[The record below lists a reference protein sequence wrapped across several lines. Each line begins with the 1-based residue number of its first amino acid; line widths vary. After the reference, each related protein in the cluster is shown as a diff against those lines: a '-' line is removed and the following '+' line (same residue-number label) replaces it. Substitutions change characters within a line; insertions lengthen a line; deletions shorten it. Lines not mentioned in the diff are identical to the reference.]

1 MNDLNHNE
9 IPEDVRPV
17 AHALDRLAEAERAS
31 ASPGMEAR
39 IAQASGAALAG
50 RPALRLVGEPAPPS
64 IIARIGLLRIAAAVA
79 IVGVGIG
86 AMSLLRPATAPG
98 DDQVVDKLLDS
109 AASLDGLASNNQ
121 IDSLVMD
128 LDSVSDSFLTEPLL
142 PDIDSRDS
150 SL

>member
-17 AHALDRLAEAERAS
+17 AHTLDRLAEAERAS

-50 RPALRLVGEPAPPS
+50 RPPLRLVGEPAPRS

-79 IVGVGIG
+79 IAGAGIG
-86 AMSLLRPATAPG
+86 AISLLRPTAPVG
-98 DDQVVDKLLDS
+98 DDVVVDNLLDS
-109 AASLDGLASNNQ
+109 AASLDGLASTDQ
-121 IDSLVMD
+121 IDSLVLD
-128 LDSVSDSFLTEPLL
+128 LDSLSDSFLTEPLL
-142 PDIDSRDS
+142 PEIDSRDS